1 MLERFL
7 QRLDVHPV
15 LRIDMVFRRFLE
27 ARYTWHEIAH
37 SPPLTLL
44 PRNNLNAPPQNPA
57 DPDAPASYAYLP
69 TPSAPLKLA
78 APNAHFQEAE
88 AFTNRFQTLLSS
100 TLEPANRRLLHR
112 WTDIATDYAD
122 LGALL
127 NTQSLAEASGLAHA
141 MERTGQAV
149 DAMYVSLSEMMREW
163 EARVSEPVN
172 EYTQYAAILNKCLL
186 WRHLKHQQLE
196 VAQDLLADKHQRLA
210 DHERDEAQAAR
221 LNMALENGGTGLISG
236 TRANRQKSIQ
246 QQSVFARAAESED
259 DDNDDQAEEQHHTQQ
274 DADDSPETRDPHP
287 QQPAILDT
295 SPWTTE
301 LAKNSLSS
309 SPPKATPGTG
319 NAASLSTEGR
329 ERMPTPSTQRHGL
342 FGSFKNRFASVM
354 DLDPN
359 RSRQNSISRLRE
371 EVVHVR
377 LHSPR
382 EHMILTVLQ
391 LQEAIELTKKDL
403 DYVNRTIQA
412 SLDRFQR
419 LKVQDLKQLMLDMA
433 RMHRA
438 FCTKV
443 RATVCASLSHTMT
456 REVSTCTTR

>member
-1 MLERFL
+1 
-7 QRLDVHPV
+7 
-15 LRIDMVFRRFLE
+15 
-27 ARYTWHEIAH
+27 
-37 SPPLTLL
+37 
-44 PRNNLNAPPQNPA
+44 
-57 DPDAPASYAYLP
+57 
-69 TPSAPLKLA
+69 
-78 APNAHFQEAE
+78 
-88 AFTNRFQTLLSS
+88 
-100 TLEPANRRLLHR
+100 
-112 WTDIATDYAD
+112 
-122 LGALL
+122 
-127 NTQSLAEASGLAHA
+127 
-141 MERTGQAV
+141 
-149 DAMYVSLSEMMREW
+149 MYVSLSEMMREW

-172 EYTQYAAILNKCLL
+172 EYTQFAAILNKCLL

-236 TRANRQKSIQ
+236 ARANRQKSIQ

-274 DADDSPETRDPHP
+274 DADVSPETRDPHP
-287 QQPAILDT
+287 QQPANLDT

-319 NAASLSTEGR
+319 SAASLFTEGR
-329 ERMPTPSTQRHGL
+329 ERMPAPSTQRHGL
-342 FGSFKNRFASVM
+342 FGSFKSRFASVM
-354 DLDPN
+354 DLDSD

-438 FCTKV
+438 FCIKV